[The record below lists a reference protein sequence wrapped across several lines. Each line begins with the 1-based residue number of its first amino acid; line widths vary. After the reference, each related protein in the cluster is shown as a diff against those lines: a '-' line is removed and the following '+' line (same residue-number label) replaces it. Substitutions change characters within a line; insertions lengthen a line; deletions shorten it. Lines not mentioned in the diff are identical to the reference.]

1 MNYDWLYFLLKFFY
15 IFLLALFHEY
25 SHNRENLKVD
35 VKQIIKDTVS
45 EAILELKKQGFIKNN
60 KQTAFQKTEQLLY
73 NYMNFKQ
80 VIADKQKVIEQ
91 IKQEGIQKRS
101 KSIVNFTGNY
111 QLDTKNDFEKAEEQ
125 IEALENSIMITKRY
139 IEIIDAALSKLE
151 DDNYYDLIRLRYFE
165 GKTREEIAEYFNV
178 DVATVSRNKNRLIN
192 ILKIHLFSDEV
203 ICEIFR

>member
-1 MNYDWLYFLLKFFY
+1 MKRDLEVDIQNLIDVVRELL
-15 IFLLALFHEY
+15 I
-25 SHNRENLKVD
+25 
-35 VKQIIKDTVS
+35 
-45 EAILELKKQGFIKNN
+45 ELKKKGFAKHNQ
-60 KQTAFQKTEQLLY
+60 QTAFQKTEQLLY

-80 VIADKQKVIEQ
+80 VIADKQKAIEQ

-111 QLDTKNDFEKAEEQ
+111 QLDTRNDFEKAEEQ

>member
-1 MNYDWLYFLLKFFY
+1 MKED
-15 IFLLALFHEY
+15 
-25 SHNRENLKVD
+25 LKVD
-35 VKQIIKDTVS
+35 IQNLIDVVQELLI
-45 EAILELKKQGFIKNN
+45 ELKKKGFTKHN
-60 KQTAFQKTEQLLY
+60 KQAAFQKTEQLLY

-80 VIADKQKVIEQ
+80 VIADKQKAIEQ
-91 IKQEGIQKRS
+91 IKQESIQKRS

-111 QLDTKNDFEKAEEQ
+111 QLDTRNDFEKAEEQ

>member
-1 MNYDWLYFLLKFFY
+1 MKRD
-15 IFLLALFHEY
+15 
-25 SHNRENLKVD
+25 LKVD
-35 VKQIIKDTVS
+35 VEQIIKDTVS
-45 EAILELKKQGFIKNN
+45 EAINELRKQGFIKNN

-80 VIADKQKVIEQ
+80 VIADKQKLIEQ

-111 QLDTKNDFEKAEEQ
+111 QLDTRNDFEKAEEQ
-125 IEALENSIMITKRY
+125 IEALENSITITKRY

-165 GKTREEIAEYFNV
+165 GKTREEIAEYFDV
-178 DVATVSRNKNRLIN
+178 DVATISRNKNRLIN
-192 ILKIHLFSDEV
+192 TLKIYLFSDEV

>member
-1 MNYDWLYFLLKFFY
+1 M
-15 IFLLALFHEY
+15 
-25 SHNRENLKVD
+25 S
-35 VKQIIKDTVS
+35 KQQLDIQKIIKDTVS
-45 EAILELKKQGFIKNN
+45 EMLFELKKQGLMKDT
-60 KQTAFQKTEQLLY
+60 KHTPFQKTEQLLY

-80 VIADKQKVIEQ
+80 IIIDKQKHIDF
-91 IKQEGIQKRS
+91 IKENGIQKKS
-101 KSIVNFTGNY
+101 KSIVSYSGNH
-111 QLDTKNDFEKAEEQ
+111 QLDTRNDFEKVEEQ

-165 GKTREEIAEYFNV
+165 GKTREEIADYFNV

>member
-1 MNYDWLYFLLKFFY
+1 MK
-15 IFLLALFHEY
+15 
-25 SHNRENLKVD
+25 ENLKVD

-80 VIADKQKVIEQ
+80 VIADKQRAIEL
-91 IKQEGIQKRS
+91 IRQEGIQQRS
-101 KSIVNFTGNY
+101 KSIVNFTGSH
-111 QLDTKNDFEKAEEQ
+111 QLDMRNDFEKAEEQ
-125 IEALENSIMITKRY
+125 IKALENSIRITKRY
-139 IEIIDAALSKLE
+139 IEIIDAAIKKLE
-151 DDNYYDLIRLRYFE
+151 GDNYYDLIRLRYFE

-203 ICEIFR
+203 ICELFS

>member
-1 MNYDWLYFLLKFFY
+1 MKED
-15 IFLLALFHEY
+15 
-25 SHNRENLKVD
+25 LKVD
-35 VKQIIKDTVS
+35 IQNLIHVVQELLI
-45 EAILELKKQGFIKNN
+45 ELKKKDFTKYN

-80 VIADKQKVIEQ
+80 VIIDKQKHIDF
-91 IKQEGIQKRS
+91 IKENGIQKRS
-101 KSIVNFTGNY
+101 KSIVSYSGNH
-111 QLDTKNDFEKAEEQ
+111 QVDTRSDDEKTNEQ

-203 ICEIFR
+203 IKEIFN

>member
-1 MNYDWLYFLLKFFY
+1 M
-15 IFLLALFHEY
+15 
-25 SHNRENLKVD
+25 ENLKVD
-35 VKQIIKDTVS
+35 IQTLIEAVS
-45 EAILELKKQGFIKNN
+45 ELMIELKKKGFVKGN

-80 VIADKQKVIEQ
+80 VIADKQKAIEQ
-91 IKQEGIQKRS
+91 IKQESIQKRS

-111 QLDTKNDFEKAEEQ
+111 QLDTRNDFEKAEEQ

>member
-1 MNYDWLYFLLKFFY
+1 MK
-15 IFLLALFHEY
+15 
-25 SHNRENLKVD
+25 ENLKVD

-80 VIADKQKVIEQ
+80 VITDKQRAIEL
-91 IKQEGIQKRS
+91 IRQEGIQQRS
-101 KSIVNFTGNY
+101 KSIVNFTENH
-111 QLDTKNDFEKAEEQ
+111 QLDTRNDFEKAEEQ

-139 IEIIDAALSKLE
+139 IEIIDAALSKISN
-151 DDNYYDLIRLRYFE
+151 DKYYDLIRLRYFE

-178 DVATVSRNKNRLIN
+178 DVATISRNKNRLIN
-192 ILKIHLFSDEV
+192 TLKIYLFSDEA
-203 ICEIFR
+203 IKEIFS